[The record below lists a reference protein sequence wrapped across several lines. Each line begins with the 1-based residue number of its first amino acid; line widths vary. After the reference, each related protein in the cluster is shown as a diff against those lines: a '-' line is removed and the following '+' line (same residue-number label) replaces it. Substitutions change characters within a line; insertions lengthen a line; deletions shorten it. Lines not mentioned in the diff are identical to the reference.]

1 MTSPSSSTFSVL
13 RCYPCSHPIIV
24 TCERGGDTHSSL
36 GYSHALREIIAACLL
51 VVSNREITKITVHT
65 DRGRAF
71 YPGSVTGDAEAQSVL
86 GQSERTNLDSRL
98 RYDLYR
104 MVGQGYAETFPS
116 RNRNTQISTL
126 DLELVA

>member
-24 TCERGGDTHSSL
+24 TCERGDDTHGGL
-36 GYSHALREIIAACLL
+36 GYSHTLREVIVTGLL
-51 VVSNREITKITVHT
+51 VVSNCEITKITVHSQRRRT
-65 DRGRAF
+65 F

-126 DLELVA
+126 DLEPVA